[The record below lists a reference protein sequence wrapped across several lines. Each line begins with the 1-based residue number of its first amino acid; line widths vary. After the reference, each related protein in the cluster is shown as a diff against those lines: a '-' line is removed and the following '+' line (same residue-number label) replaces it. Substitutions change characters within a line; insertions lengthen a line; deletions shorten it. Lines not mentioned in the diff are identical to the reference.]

1 MCQIGCALL
10 PEQYAIFR
18 PRSAGFIG
26 YPAEWTVKPVAVAIN
41 NTTSA
46 VTFHRTF
53 FTDSLIIL
61 KITTAQIY
69 WYFEFCAN

>member
-41 NTTSA
+41 NTTSCRSL
-46 VTFHRTF
+46 TRTPVALTIKTCLVAIVKLAHFGF
-53 FTDSLIIL
+53 FFI
-61 KITTAQIY
+61 
-69 WYFEFCAN
+69 